1 MLKVLL
7 ASNDTAYMKDLIN
20 LALGNNLNIKIVS
33 VVSKVQEVL
42 NTLKNHHEIDLL
54 LLDISILG
62 KNPIKFLESIE
73 ELLSSTK
80 TKAILLSGKINFSY
94 KLLSYSFI
102 IDFFNKSDKMSDIA
116 YRLMNVINAQ
126 KNEEV
131 LRKISDELTYI
142 GYNSSHLGFQY
153 IKECILEIYTT
164 KDFELIHKLE
174 NTLYKRIAS
183 KHHKSPKNIKTNIIK
198 ATNYMYLESDM
209 SLLKEYFHFSDDKKP
224 TAKIVISTILNK
236 LSL

>member
-7 ASNDTAYMKDLIN
+7 ASNDMAYMKNLIN
-20 LALGNNLNIKIVS
+20 LALGNNLNIKIIS
-33 VVSKVQEVL
+33 VVSKMQEVL
-42 NTLKNHHEIDLL
+42 NILKNNHEIDLL

-80 TKAILLSGKINFSY
+80 TKIILLSGEINFSY

-126 KNEEV
+126 KNEDV
-131 LRKISDELTYI
+131 LRKISDELT
-142 GYNSSHLGFQY
+142 
-153 IKECILEIYTT
+153 
-164 KDFELIHKLE
+164 
-174 NTLYKRIAS
+174 
-183 KHHKSPKNIKTNIIK
+183 
-198 ATNYMYLESDM
+198 
-209 SLLKEYFHFSDDKKP
+209 LLFPDK
-224 TAKIVISTILNK
+224 
-236 LSL
+236 